1 MLNVEVLLEE
11 VLRHPEDAERQRELV
26 TQVVSILHM
35 FYIFQQ
41 LYVPL
46 QQHVGVMVAQLAPGT
61 DDFLPSRLFMSLHT
75 EMFLAHTEPT
85 RDIDYSTVRRHDPRI
100 NGSYWAERFPAVPE
114 WYHSERALT
123 PGE

>member
-26 TQVVSILHM
+26 TQVVRILHM
-35 FYIFQQ
+35 FYIFEH
-41 LYVPL
+41 LYRPL
-46 QQHVGVMVAQLAPGT
+46 QQHVGAMVAELAPGT
-61 DDFLPSRLFMSLHT
+61 NDFLPSRLFMSLHT

-85 RDIDYSTVRRHDPRI
+85 RDIDYSTVRRNDPRI
-100 NGSYWAERFPAVPE
+100 NGSYWAETFPAVPE
-114 WYHSERALT
+114 WYLPERALT